1 MFFIL
6 FDCLAGEA
14 DIIIPS
20 LYRYIRSTQLYRRN
34 LQGNL
39 YEKLKKLEL
48 SVTGTIFK

>member
-1 MFFIL
+1 MVFLL

-34 LQGNL
+34 LQGEQH
-39 YEKLKKLEL
+39 EKLTK
-48 SVTGTIFK
+48 FNYP